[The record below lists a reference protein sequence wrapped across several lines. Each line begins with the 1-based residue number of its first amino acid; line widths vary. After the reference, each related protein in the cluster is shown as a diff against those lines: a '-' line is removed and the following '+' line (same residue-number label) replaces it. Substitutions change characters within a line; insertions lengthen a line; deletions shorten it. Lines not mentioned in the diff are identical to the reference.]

1 MKKSIYLIAAS
12 ALALTAC
19 TSEEVVFEGS
29 QSNAI
34 GFENVVDKQSRS
46 TATEVTGSDL
56 KHFSVF
62 GYYTNPNTPTQ
73 AILVFNDELVT
84 KGEKEGQTV
93 WNYTNTRYWV
103 PGANYCFY
111 AYSCGDIKLDSK
123 FGHFAMDVTKSM
135 QDQRVL
141 KIEDYVCDETHQH
154 DLIYASKEG
163 VSAQTDPQD
172 PNTVIGGTD
181 VAFKFDHLLAK
192 IDTRFRSKF
201 APEYT
206 VEIKNVTASNIRNV
220 GNYDP
225 KNNGWNQTPVRVP
238 MKVGENKTEQPYV
251 VLHDGNPIIAQ
262 KGGVIKDVAGNETT
276 VDALEPT
283 SDFAFVLPYAYTG
296 AEVKLSFEMTLKK
309 DGVTVLSR
317 VLSGSWT
324 PTWQQGHWYT
334 YTIDIT
340 GDATNLS
347 PIMFTTEIDPITGWS
362 SGETPSDI
370 TFSAN

>member
-1 MKKSIYLIAAS
+1 MKKSIYLIAAG

-19 TSEEVVFEGS
+19 TSEDVLDEGK
-29 QSNAI
+29 QSNVI

-46 TATEVTGSDL
+46 TATEVTSSGL
-56 KHFSVF
+56 NHFSVF

-84 KGEKEGQTV
+84 KGVKNDQIV
-93 WNYTNTRYWV
+93 WNYANTRYWV
-103 PGANYCFY
+103 PGATYCFY

-123 FGHFAMDVTKSM
+123 FGHFVMDVTKSM

-141 KIEDYVCDETHQH
+141 KIVDYVCDETHQH
-154 DLIYASKEG
+154 DLLYAYKEG
-163 VSAQTDPQD
+163 VKPETD
-172 PNTVIGGTD
+172 NTGMNVVGGTD

-192 IDTRFRSKF
+192 IDTKFRSKF

-220 GNYDP
+220 GSYDP
-225 KNNGWNQTPVRVP
+225 KNNGWNQTPKRELIAS
-238 MKVGENKTEQPYV
+238 GEHKGKNPFV
-251 VLHDGNPIIAQ
+251 ILHDENAIIAR
-262 KGGVIKDVAGNETT
+262 KGGVIKDVDGTETPVT
-276 VDALEPT
+276 ELTPT

-296 AEVKLSFEMTLKK
+296 AEVTLSFEMTLKK
-309 DGVTVLSR
+309 DGETVLSR

-340 GDATNLS
+340 GDATNLT
-347 PIMFTTEIDPITGWS
+347 PIMFTTEIDPISGWS

>member
-1 MKKSIYLIAAS
+1 MKKSIYLIAAY
-12 ALALTAC
+12 AFALTAC
-19 TSEEVVFEGS
+19 TSEDVLVEGK
-29 QSNAI
+29 QSNVI

-46 TATEVTGSDL
+46 TATEVTSSEL
-56 KHFSVF
+56 NHFSVF

-84 KGEKEGQTV
+84 KGKKDGQTV
-93 WNYTNTRYWV
+93 WNYDNTRYWV

-111 AYSCGDIKLDSK
+111 AYSCGDIKLNSK

-135 QDQRVL
+135 QNDRVL

-154 DLIYASKEG
+154 DLLYASKEG
-163 VSAQTDPQD
+163 VSATTAEND

-192 IDTRFRSKF
+192 IDTKFRSKF

-220 GNYDP
+220 GSYDP
-225 KNNGWNQTPVRVP
+225 KNNGWNQTPER
-238 MKVGENKTEQPYV
+238 KTMADGKDPYV
-251 VLHDGNPIIAQ
+251 VLHEGSPIVAQ
-262 KGGVIKDVAGNETT
+262 NGGDIKDINGNVTT
-276 VDALEPT
+276 VTELTPT
-283 SDFAFVLPYAYTG
+283 SDFAFVLPYAYTSS
-296 AEVKLSFEMTLKK
+296 EVKLSFEMTLKK

-324 PTWQQGHWYT
+324 PTWVQGHWYT

-347 PIMFTTEIDPITGWS
+347 PIMFTTETDPISGWTT
-362 SGETPSDI
+362 GETPSDI